1 MVGGWAAPTSD
12 ARPSPASR
20 VASQFQPAPA
30 TVPRGAG
37 PVPSPDRF
45 RGPLRRGSR
54 RAPGQTRAEL
64 RIKHP
69 NPTNDESINQPA
81 SQSDSVSQQSAD
93 RPMDRSAERLD
104 SGLRPG
110 LSGAAPIASR
120 ARAGRLPPS
129 APGSAPS
136 PPLPPSARARR
147 ARRGSRGDPKGVG
160 VRVGSSQAN
169 IPNQNAS
176 VQDVRPVRWSACLLG
191 LRVYEPSM
199 DGTSARRRRPRK
211 RRRRAAHFGFCIVG
225 FMCWRIER

>member
-1 MVGGWAAPTSD
+1 MGSADIRPTRVPRLPAGRPASSSQLQPQFRAAPAPSRPRIVSGARFGAVSAAPPEKRARNSGSNTQIQPRTS
-12 ARPSPASR
+12 R
-20 VASQFQPAPA
+20 
-30 TVPRGAG
+30 
-37 PVPSPDRF
+37 
-45 RGPLRRGSR
+45 
-54 RAPGQTRAEL
+54 
-64 RIKHP
+64 
-69 NPTNDESINQPA
+69 INQPV
-81 SQSDSVSQQSAD
+81 SQSVSEPSAD

-160 VRVGSSQAN
+160 IRVGSSQAN

-176 VQDVRPVRWSACLLG
+176 VQDVRTCGGVRAFW
-191 LRVYEPSM
+191 V
-199 DGTSARRRRPRK
+199 
-211 RRRRAAHFGFCIVG
+211 
-225 FMCWRIER
+225 